1 MEFEKVLRERP
12 DGDGLRFLAAQ
23 MLGKAGVV
31 LLVDQFEETYA
42 ICDDEAERGAFIDNL
57 LNAGGAPNGRVS
69 VVLTLRS
76 DFLGAINHHL
86 ELSRMI
92 ARQNVVVPVM
102 SEDELRS
109 AIITPAKLT
118 GHAIDPSTVELL
130 IAQTVGREGALP
142 LLEFILT
149 RIWDEFRRGT
159 SAADTVRALG
169 GVGGALA
176 HQAQSVYVS
185 LGSAEQAIARRAF
198 LSMVRLGEGTKDT
211 RRRAPITEMVARGQS
226 ERRVLA
232 VLRRFAEPGSRLVSL
247 AGSGETTTSEV
258 AHEALFDHWRLLQE
272 WLDKGRD
279 DLRFERQLNEAA
291 TEWRGRNEAEGLLW
305 RPPRLDLLREYE
317 DRHLDEM
324 TQLQEE
330 FARACKSRQL
340 AEEERERQQAAERQ
354 RLLERVLRTQSL
366 FLASLSQQET
376 ARGDAATGMLL
387 ALEALPDGVVAPAR
401 RPYVPEAEAALYAA
415 VLAYTRTL

>member
-1 MEFEKVLRERP
+1 MTGDPAPAQKAMEFEKVLRERP

-23 MLGKAGVV
+23 TLGKAGVV

-42 ICDDEAERGAFIDNL
+42 LCDDEAERGAFIDNL

-118 GHAIDPSTVELL
+118 GQLRDIDPSTVELL

-159 SAADTVRALG
+159 S
-169 GVGGALA
+169 
-176 HQAQSVYVS
+176 
-185 LGSAEQAIARRAF
+185 GSGHCQGARRSGRCVGPPSA
-198 LSMVRLGEGTKDT
+198 VRLRE
-211 RRRAPITEMVARGQS
+211 
-226 ERRVLA
+226 
-232 VLRRFAEPGSRLVSL
+232 
-247 AGSGETTTSEV
+247 
-258 AHEALFDHWRLLQE
+258 
-272 WLDKGRD
+272 
-279 DLRFERQLNEAA
+279 
-291 TEWRGRNEAEGLLW
+291 
-305 RPPRLDLLREYE
+305 PRL
-317 DRHLDEM
+317 
-324 TQLQEE
+324 
-330 FARACKSRQL
+330 
-340 AEEERERQQAAERQ
+340 
-354 RLLERVLRTQSL
+354 
-366 FLASLSQQET
+366 
-376 ARGDAATGMLL
+376 G
-387 ALEALPDGVVAPAR
+387 
-401 RPYVPEAEAALYAA
+401 
-415 VLAYTRTL
+415 